1 MIWYNKFLN
10 TLKKDMEKQLENMI
24 GQMTAFNPQFSS
36 LGFRAYYR
44 LYK

>member
-1 MIWYNKFLN
+1 
-10 TLKKDMEKQLENMI
+10 MI
-24 GQMTAFNPQFSS
+24 GQTTAFNPQFSS

>member
-1 MIWYNKFLN
+1 MIWYNKFLK

-24 GQMTAFNPQFSS
+24 GQTTAFNPRFSS
-36 LGFRAYYR
+36 LAFRAYYR